1 MDEIVERLDEFWEA
15 LSKLVE
21 NPELFKEAAEA
32 MKEHQAD
39 RFRARR
45 ATTINFLNRMS
56 EEGFLTYREATTKGG
71 TKRIYRPSDDAPDE
85 ESFRR
90 SLAERITRKVHEV
103 LRLTA

>member
-1 MDEIVERLDEFWEA
+1 MDEIVETRRILGSTVEA
-15 LSKLVE
+15 RE

-56 EEGFLTYREATTKGG
+56 EKGFLTYREATTKGARKG
-71 TKRIYRPSDDAPDE
+71 STDQATTPRTRSPSEDPLQ
-85 ESFRR
+85 RG
-90 SLAERITRKVHEV
+90 
-103 LRLTA
+103 